1 MDGCLNRNSETVKAF
16 FTENDNLIDLLKKF
30 RQNCRMPFGGEY
42 YITNDQLS
50 QLLHLSKRT
59 LQDYRD
65 RRIIPFVALEGK
77 ILYRESDVERLLQQN
92 YVKAFE

>member
-1 MDGCLNRNSETVKAF
+1 MDEYLNRNSETVKAF
-16 FTENDNLIDLLKKF
+16 FTENSKLIDLLKQI
-30 RQNCRMPFGGEY
+30 RQNYRMPLDGEY

-65 RRIIPFVALEGK
+65 KGVLPFIALEGK
-77 ILYRESDVERLLQQN
+77 ILYRESDIEQLLQLN

>member
-1 MDGCLNRNSETVKAF
+1 MDEYLNRNSETVKAF
-16 FTENDNLIDLLKKF
+16 FTKNGELINLLKQI
-30 RQNCRMPFGGEY
+30 RQNYRTPLDGEY
-42 YITNDQLS
+42 YITNEQLS

-65 RRIIPFVALEGK
+65 KGILPFVALEGK
-77 ILYRESDVERLLQQN
+77 ILYQESDIERLLQQN

>member
-1 MDGCLNRNSETVKAF
+1 MDEYLNRNSEMVKAF
-16 FTENDNLIDLLKKF
+16 FAENSQLVNQLKLI
-30 RQNCRMPFGGEY
+30 RQDYRMPLDGEY
-42 YITNDQLS
+42 YITNEQLS

-65 RRIIPFVALEGK
+65 KGILPFVALEGK
-77 ILYRESDVERLLQQN
+77 ILYRESDIERLLQQN